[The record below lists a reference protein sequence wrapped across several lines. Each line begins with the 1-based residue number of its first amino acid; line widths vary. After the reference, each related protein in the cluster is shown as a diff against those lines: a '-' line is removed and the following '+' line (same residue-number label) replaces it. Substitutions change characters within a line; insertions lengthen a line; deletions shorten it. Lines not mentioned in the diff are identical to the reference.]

1 MKAYNE
7 TWVENLANKLSFIEW
22 FKKGLISQAELEK
35 CNEEVAEDF
44 YDPNWFIK
52 IGLFL
57 FTGIAISFSSGIFLA
72 LLGVGSDNI
81 TMGVFLVIFS
91 VLAVIV
97 LEHFIKRN
105 KLYRSGI
112 DNALLYSAI
121 GFLFTGI
128 LSFFNFDLIDYLY
141 PLLFLVMLIP
151 ALIRYAD
158 PLVSFGAFVSVFFF
172 IFLFSNTFS
181 WGKTLLPFIMITLSA
196 AAYFISK
203 SQKKII
209 YYADAQFVIE
219 TMALA
224 VFYLSGNYFVVREA
238 NALLNNQSPSVEIP
252 FSVIFWIFTFLV
264 PFIYLYLGAIK
275 KQRNAIIMGLLGIG
289 FSVFTYRSYYSVMP
303 IEWALTLGGAILIGV
318 SVFCIKYFKTPK
330 FNLSSE
336 AEELGKL
343 QKLETI
349 LVAQAFQ
356 TKTSDDTFK
365 FGGGDAGGAGADG
378 KY

>member
-7 TWVENLANKLSFIEW
+7 TWVENLAAKPLIEDWFRKNLLNKS
-22 FKKGLISQAELEK
+22 ELESSQS
-35 CNEEVAEDF
+35 ELSEDF

-57 FTGIAISFSSGIFLA
+57 FTGIAISFSSGIFLT
-72 LLGVGSDNI
+72 LLGLGANDI
-81 TMGVFLVIFS
+81 TMGVFLIIFS
-91 VLAVIV
+91 VISLVV

-105 KLYRSGI
+105 KLFRSGI
-112 DNALLYSAI
+112 DNALLYSTV

-128 LSFFNFDLIDYLY
+128 LSFFNFDLREYLY
-141 PLLFLVMLIP
+141 PLIFLLILIP

-158 PLVSFGAFVSVFFF
+158 PLVSIGVFFSFFFF

-181 WGKTLLPFIMITLSA
+181 WGKTLLPFIMMAVSA
-196 AAYFISK
+196 TVYFVSK
-203 SQKKII
+203 SLKKSI
-209 YYADAQFVIE
+209 YYADAQFIIE
-219 TMALA
+219 TLALA

-238 NALLNNQSPSVEIP
+238 NAMLNNQSPSVEIP
-252 FSVIFWIFTFLV
+252 FSAIFWIFTFLV
-264 PFIYLYLGAIK
+264 PLIYLYFGARK
-275 KQRNAIIMGLLGIG
+275 KQRNAIILGLLGIG

-303 IEWALTLGGAILIGV
+303 IEWALTLGGVILIGL
-318 SVFCIKYFKTPK
+318 SVFCIKYFKSPK
-330 FNLSSE
+330 FNLSSV
-336 AEELGKL
+336 AEEQGKL
-343 QKLETI
+343 QKLESI

-356 TKTSDDTFK
+356 TKTSDDTLK

>member
-7 TWVENLANKLSFIEW
+7 TWVENLANKLSLNEW

-35 CNEEVAEDF
+35 YNEEVTEDF
-44 YDPNWFIK
+44 YEPNWFIK

-57 FTGIAISFSSGIFLA
+57 FTGIAISFSSGIFLS
-72 LLGVGSDNI
+72 LLGLGSNNI

-91 VLAVIV
+91 VLSFIV
-97 LEHFIKRN
+97 LEHLIKRN

-128 LSFFNFDLIDYLY
+128 LSFFNFDFVDYFY
-141 PLLFLVMLIP
+141 PLLFLAILTP

-158 PLVSFGAFVSVFFF
+158 LLVSFGVFVSLFLF

-181 WGKTLLPFIMITLSA
+181 WGKTLLPFIMMAISA
-196 AAYFISK
+196 AVYFISK
-203 SQKKII
+203 AQKKFI
-209 YYADAQFVIE
+209 YYADVQFVIE
-219 TMALA
+219 TLALA

-238 NALLNNQSPSVEIP
+238 NALLNNQSSSVEIP
-252 FSVIFWIFTFLV
+252 FSLIFWIFTFLL
-264 PFIYLYLGAIK
+264 PLFYLYFGARK
-275 KQRNAIIMGLLGIG
+275 KQRNAIILGLLGLG
-289 FSVFTYRSYYSVMP
+289 FSVFTYRNYYSVMP
-303 IEWALTLGGAILIGV
+303 IEWALTVGGLILIGV
-318 SVFCIKYFKTPK
+318 SVFGIKYFKTPK

-336 AEELGKL
+336 AEEQGKL

-356 TKTSDDTFK
+356 VKTPDETFK

>member
-7 TWVENLANKLSFIEW
+7 TWVENLANKLSLNEW

-35 CNEEVAEDF
+35 CNEEVMEDF

-72 LLGVGSDNI
+72 LLGLGSNNI

-91 VLAVIV
+91 VISVIV

-141 PLLFLVMLIP
+141 PILFLAILIP

-158 PLVSFGAFVSVFFF
+158 PLVSVGVFFSF
-172 IFLFSNTFS
+172 FFFVFLFSNTFS
-181 WGKTLLPFIMITLSA
+181 WGKTLLPFIMIALSA
-196 AAYFISK
+196 TVYFVSK
-203 SQKKII
+203 SMKKSI
-209 YYADAQFVIE
+209 YYADSQFIIE

-224 VFYLSGNYFVVREA
+224 VFYLSGNYFVVRES
-238 NALLNNQSPSVEIP
+238 NALLNNQSSSVEIP
-252 FSVIFWIFTFLV
+252 FSLIFWIFTFLV
-264 PFIYLYLGAIK
+264 PFIYLYFGARK

-303 IEWALTLGGAILIGV
+303 IELALTLGGALLIGV
-318 SVFCIKYFKTPK
+318 SVFCIKFFKSPK
-330 FNLSSE
+330 FNLSSV
-336 AEELGKL
+336 AEEQGKL

-356 TKTSDDTFK
+356 AKTSDDTFK
-365 FGGGDAGGAGADG
+365 FGGGDGGGAGADG

>member
-7 TWVENLANKLSFIEW
+7 TWVENLAAKPLIEDW
-22 FKKGLISQAELEK
+22 FKKNLLSQTELESSQS
-35 CNEEVAEDF
+35 ELTEDF

-72 LLGVGSDNI
+72 LLGLGSNQI

-91 VLAVIV
+91 ALSVIV
-97 LEHFIKRN
+97 LEHLIKRN

-112 DNALLYSAI
+112 DNALLYSAV

-128 LSFFNFDLIDYLY
+128 LSFFNFDIREYLY
-141 PLLFLVMLIP
+141 PLIFLMILIP

-158 PLVSFGAFVSVFFF
+158 PLVSVGVFFSFFFF

-181 WGKTLLPFIMITLSA
+181 WGKTLLPFIMMATSA
-196 AAYFISK
+196 AVYFVSK
-203 SQKKII
+203 SLKKSI
-209 YYADAQFVIE
+209 YYADSQFIIE

-238 NALLNNQSPSVEIP
+238 NALLNNQPPSVELP

-264 PFIYLYLGAIK
+264 PLIYLYFGARK
-275 KQRNAIIMGLLGIG
+275 KQRNAIMLGLLGLG
-289 FSVFTYRSYYSVMP
+289 FSIFTYRSYYSVMP
-303 IEWALTLGGAILIGV
+303 IEWALALGGVILIGL
-318 SVFCIKYFKTPK
+318 SVFCIKYFKSPK
-330 FNLSSE
+330 FNLSSV
-336 AEELGKL
+336 AEEQGKL

>member
-7 TWVENLANKLSFIEW
+7 TWVENLANKLSLNEW

-35 CNEEVAEDF
+35 CNEEVMEDF

-72 LLGVGSDNI
+72 LLGLGSNNI

-91 VLAVIV
+91 VISLIV

-112 DNALLYSAI
+112 DNTLLYSAI

-141 PLLFLVMLIP
+141 PLLFLAILIP

-158 PLVSFGAFVSVFFF
+158 PLLSVGVFFSF
-172 IFLFSNTFS
+172 FFFVFLFSNTFS
-181 WGKTLLPFIMITLSA
+181 WGKTLLPFIMMVLSA
-196 AAYFISK
+196 TVYFVSK
-203 SQKKII
+203 SWKKSI
-209 YYADAQFVIE
+209 YYADVQFVIE

-264 PFIYLYLGAIK
+264 PFIYLYFGARK
-275 KQRNAIIMGLLGIG
+275 KQRNAIILGLLGLG
-289 FSVFTYRSYYSVMP
+289 FSIFTYRSYYSIMP

-318 SVFCIKYFKTPK
+318 SVFCIKYFKSPK
-330 FNLSSE
+330 FNLSSV
-336 AEELGKL
+336 AEEQGKL

-356 TKTSDDTFK
+356 AKTSDDTFK

>member
-7 TWVENLANKLSFIEW
+7 TWVENLANKLSLNEW

-35 CNEEVAEDF
+35 CNEEVSEDF

-57 FTGIAISFSSGIFLA
+57 FTGIAISFSSGIFLS
-72 LLGVGSDNI
+72 LLGLGSNNI

-91 VLAVIV
+91 VLSFIV
-97 LEHFIKRN
+97 LEYLIKRN

-128 LSFFNFDLIDYLY
+128 LSFFNFDFVDYLY
-141 PLLFLVMLIP
+141 PLLFLAILAP

-158 PLVSFGAFVSVFFF
+158 LLVSFGVFVSLFLF

-181 WGKTLLPFIMITLSA
+181 WGKTLLPFIMMAISA
-196 AAYFISK
+196 AVYFISK
-203 SQKKII
+203 AQKKFI

-219 TMALA
+219 TLALA

-252 FSVIFWIFTFLV
+252 FSLIFWIFTFLL
-264 PFIYLYLGAIK
+264 PLFYLYFGARK
-275 KQRNAIIMGLLGIG
+275 KQRNAIILGLLGLG
-289 FSVFTYRSYYSVMP
+289 FSVFTYRNYYSVMP
-303 IEWALTLGGAILIGV
+303 IEWALTVGGLILIGV
-318 SVFCIKYFKTPK
+318 SVFGIKYFKTPK

-336 AEELGKL
+336 AEEQGKL

-356 TKTSDDTFK
+356 VKTPDETFK

>member
-7 TWVENLANKLSFIEW
+7 TWVENLANKLSLNEW

-35 CNEEVAEDF
+35 CNEEVMEDF

-72 LLGVGSDNI
+72 LLGLGSNNI

-91 VLAVIV
+91 VLSVVV
-97 LEHFIKRN
+97 LEYFIKRN

-141 PLLFLVMLIP
+141 PLLFLVILIP
-151 ALIRYAD
+151 TLIRYAD
-158 PLVSFGAFVSVFFF
+158 PLVSVGVFFSF
-172 IFLFSNTFS
+172 FFFVFLFSNTFS
-181 WGKTLLPFIMITLSA
+181 WGKTLLPFIMMALSA
-196 AAYFISK
+196 TVYFVSK
-203 SQKKII
+203 SLKKSI
-209 YYADAQFVIE
+209 YYADVQFIIE
-219 TMALA
+219 TLALA
-224 VFYLSGNYFVVREA
+224 VFYLSVNYFVVREA

-264 PFIYLYLGAIK
+264 PFIYLYFGARK
-275 KQRNAIIMGLLGIG
+275 KQRNAIILGLLGLG
-289 FSVFTYRSYYSVMP
+289 FSIFTYRSYYSIMP

-318 SVFCIKYFKTPK
+318 SVFCIKYFKSPK
-330 FNLSSE
+330 FNLSSV
-336 AEELGKL
+336 AEEQGKL

-356 TKTSDDTFK
+356 AKTSDDTFK

>member
-7 TWVENLANKLSFIEW
+7 TWVENVAAKRLIEDW
-22 FKKGLISQAELEK
+22 FKKNLLGQTELES
-35 CNEEVAEDF
+35 CQSELSEDF

-72 LLGVGSDNI
+72 LLGVGSNNI

-91 VLAVIV
+91 VLSVVV

-141 PLLFLVMLIP
+141 PLLLLVILIP

-158 PLVSFGAFVSVFFF
+158 PLVSVGVFFSFF
-172 IFLFSNTFS
+172 IFVFLFSNTFS
-181 WGKTLLPFIMITLSA
+181 WGKTLLPFIMMALSA
-196 AAYFISK
+196 TVYFVSK
-203 SQKKII
+203 SLKKSI
-209 YYADAQFVIE
+209 YYADVQFVIE

-252 FSVIFWIFTFLV
+252 FSLIFWIFTFLV
-264 PFIYLYLGAIK
+264 PFIYLYFGARK
-275 KQRNAIIMGLLGIG
+275 KQRNAIILGLLGLG

-303 IEWALTLGGAILIGV
+303 TEWALTLGGAILIGV
-318 SVFCIKYFKTPK
+318 SVFCIKYFKSPK
-330 FNLSSE
+330 FNLSSV
-336 AEELGKL
+336 AEEQGKL
-343 QKLETI
+343 QKLESI

-356 TKTSDDTFK
+356 TKTSDDTLK
-365 FGGGDAGGAGADG
+365 FGGGEGGGAGADG

>member
-7 TWVENLANKLSFIEW
+7 TWVENLANKLSLNEW

-35 CNEEVAEDF
+35 CNEEVSEDF

-57 FTGIAISFSSGIFLA
+57 FTGIAISFSSGIFLS
-72 LLGVGSDNI
+72 LLGLGSNNI
-81 TMGVFLVIFS
+81 TIGVFLVIFS
-91 VLAVIV
+91 VLSFIV
-97 LEHFIKRN
+97 LEYLIKRN

-128 LSFFNFDLIDYLY
+128 LSFFNFDFVDYLY
-141 PLLFLVMLIP
+141 PLLFLAILTP

-158 PLVSFGAFVSVFFF
+158 LLVSFGVFVSLFLF

-181 WGKTLLPFIMITLSA
+181 WGKTLLPFIMMAISA
-196 AAYFISK
+196 AVYFISK
-203 SQKKII
+203 AQKKFI
-209 YYADAQFVIE
+209 YYADEQFVIE
-219 TMALA
+219 TLALA

-252 FSVIFWIFTFLV
+252 FSLIFWIFTFLL
-264 PFIYLYLGAIK
+264 PLFYLYFGARK
-275 KQRNAIIMGLLGIG
+275 KQRNAIILGLLGLG
-289 FSVFTYRSYYSVMP
+289 FSVFTYRNYYSVMP
-303 IEWALTLGGAILIGV
+303 IEWALTVGGLILIGV
-318 SVFCIKYFKTPK
+318 SVFGIKYFKTPK

-336 AEELGKL
+336 AEEQGKL

-356 TKTSDDTFK
+356 VKTPDETFK

>member
-7 TWVENLANKLSFIEW
+7 TWVENLANKLSLNEW

-35 CNEEVAEDF
+35 CNEGVTEDF

-57 FTGIAISFSSGIFLA
+57 FTGIAISFSSGIFLS
-72 LLGVGSDNI
+72 LLGLGSNNI

-91 VLAVIV
+91 VLSIIV

-128 LSFFNFDLIDYLY
+128 LSFFNFDFVDYLY
-141 PLLFLVMLIP
+141 PLLFLAILTP

-158 PLVSFGAFVSVFFF
+158 LLVSFGVFVSLFLF

-181 WGKTLLPFIMITLSA
+181 WGKTLLPFIMLAISA
-196 AAYFISK
+196 AVYFISK
-203 SQKKII
+203 AQKKFI
-209 YYADAQFVIE
+209 YYADVQFVIE
-219 TMALA
+219 TLALA
-224 VFYLSGNYFVVREA
+224 VFYLSGNYYVVREA

-252 FSVIFWIFTFLV
+252 FSLIFWIFTFLL
-264 PFIYLYLGAIK
+264 PLFYLYFGARN
-275 KQRNAIIMGLLGIG
+275 KQRNAIILGLLGLG

-336 AEELGKL
+336 AEEQGKL

-356 TKTSDDTFK
+356 TKTPDEIFK

>member
-1 MKAYNE
+1 MRAYNE
-7 TWVENLANKLSFIEW
+7 TWVENLANKLSLNEW

-35 CNEEVAEDF
+35 CNEEVMEDF

-72 LLGVGSDNI
+72 LLGLDSNNI

-91 VLAVIV
+91 VISVIV

-141 PLLFLVMLIP
+141 PLLFLAILIP

-158 PLVSFGAFVSVFFF
+158 PLVSVGVFFSF
-172 IFLFSNTFS
+172 FFFVFLFSNTFS
-181 WGKTLLPFIMITLSA
+181 WGKTLLPFIMMALSA
-196 AAYFISK
+196 TVYFVSK
-203 SQKKII
+203 SMKKSI
-209 YYADAQFVIE
+209 YYADSQFVVE
-219 TMALA
+219 TLALA
-224 VFYLSGNYFVVREA
+224 VFCLSGNYYVVREA
-238 NALLNNQSPSVEIP
+238 NALLNNQSSSVEIP
-252 FSVIFWIFTFLV
+252 FSLIFWIFTFLV
-264 PFIYLYLGAIK
+264 PFIYLYFGARK
-275 KQRNAIIMGLLGIG
+275 KQRNAIILGLLGIG
-289 FSVFTYRSYYSVMP
+289 FSIFTYRSYYSVMP
-303 IEWALTLGGAILIGV
+303 IEWALTIGGVILIGL
-318 SVFCIKYFKTPK
+318 SVFCIKYFKSPK
-330 FNLSSE
+330 FNLSSV
-336 AEELGKL
+336 AEEQGKL

-356 TKTSDDTFK
+356 AKTSDDTFR